1 MIIGKGDIAKIL
13 ENLDREDV
21 TFFASG
27 VSDSKETNEKE
38 FKREEELL
46 KKQPIHTHLVYISTL
61 SLFYVKEQTPYLI
74 HKKKME
80 ALIKSIFKSYTIVRI
95 GNINWG
101 SNPNTLINYLKSCI
115 KNNKPFAV
123 QQTYRHIIDL
133 DEFLYWMNLIR
144 VGEMEEMNMPG
155 KMVWV
160 PDLVEQLIQNGQSIP
175 IPSMNTD
182 K

>member
-1 MIIGKGDIAKIL
+1 M
-13 ENLDREDV
+13 DV
-21 TFFASG
+21 YA
-27 VSDSKETNEKE
+27 
-38 FKREEELL
+38 
-46 KKQPIHTHLVYISTL
+46 
-61 SLFYVKEQTPYLI
+61 
-74 HKKKME
+74 
-80 ALIKSIFKSYTIVRI
+80 
-95 GNINWG
+95 
-101 SNPNTLINYLKSCI
+101 SCI